1 MTKVEKNWLEW
12 VMFWFGLAFILLMVA
27 YLAYDAVT
35 TGNEPPIIEVQF
47 GATEPRNGSY
57 VIPVT
62 LQNLGDQTAE
72 DVAVEV
78 TLLNG
83 QEEVETAELTIAF
96 LPRQST
102 RSGWVTFTTD
112 PATVEKIEP
121 HVLGY
126 QEP

>member
-1 MTKVEKNWLEW
+1 L
-12 VMFWFGLAFILLMVA
+12 VA
-27 YLAYDAVT
+27 YLAYDAAT
-35 TGNEPPIIEVQF
+35 TGNEPPIIEVKL
-47 GATEPRNGSY
+47 GATENRAGAY

-72 DVAVEV
+72 EVAVEV

-83 QEEVETAELTIAF
+83 EEEVESAELTIAF

-112 PATVEKIEP
+112 PATVDTIEP